1 MKNFLTPPA
10 PSSKRSGFTL
20 IEVLVSSALT
30 LVFMAML
37 FAVLI
42 GAMNAWQAG
51 TGRLQGNAD
60 ARMALDILS
69 SDLQSM
75 VARQTTYGQEW
86 LVSDLIATPND
97 PAGRSA
103 TNLIFFAPS
112 LDRDSGQQGDI
123 VAINYRIGFFDPLA
137 PNSNRADTLIFGLY
151 KTMATTADTFTD
163 ALGLQDIR
171 NGFWNSRNTL
181 AREALLIPNVVD
193 FKVSWIVE
201 LPNGSTRLEPSGVI
215 LRNQLFTASHPTAV
229 RIVSAELSLTI
240 LTDEGAGRVQTL
252 AAGNQLNPARMN
264 SVIEEFGR
272 VYTKRVQ
279 IQY

>member
-1 MKNFLTPPA
+1 MKKNDMHQNRHF
-10 PSSKRSGFTL
+10 SRNGFTL
-20 IEVLVSSALT
+20 VEVLVSSALT
-30 LVFMAML
+30 LVVMSML
-37 FAVLI
+37 FTILI

-60 ARMALDILS
+60 ARMALDILA

-75 VARQTTYGQEW
+75 VARQTTYNQEW
-86 LVSDLIATPND
+86 LVSDLIATPSD
-97 PAGRSA
+97 PSGRSS
-103 TNLIFFAPS
+103 THLLFFAPS
-112 LDRDSGQQGDI
+112 LDRDAGQQGDI
-123 VAINYRIGFFDPLA
+123 VAISYRVGYQDALA
-137 PNSNRADTLIFGLY
+137 GMDNRRYWIYGLY
-151 KTMATTADTFTD
+151 KTMATTSETFTD
-163 ALGLQDIR
+163 ALGQQDIR

-193 FKVSWIVE
+193 FRVSWIVE
-201 LPNGSTRLEPSGVI
+201 LPDGSTRLEPSGVI